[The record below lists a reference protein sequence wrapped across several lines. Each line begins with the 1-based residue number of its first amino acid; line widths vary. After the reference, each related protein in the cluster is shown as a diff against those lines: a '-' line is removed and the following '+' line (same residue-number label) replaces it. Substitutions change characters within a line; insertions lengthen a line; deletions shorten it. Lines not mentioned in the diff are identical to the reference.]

1 MCLMLDHEILTE
13 NGWKLFNN
21 IEKKTVGSNTK
32 NEKIVSFDITT
43 NKIIIE
49 EFDGNIY
56 LKKTNIILYNIK
68 NNYIDTTITEDH
80 KLPYKFNLSDNIK
93 IDTLVTIIY
102 NMTKYNH
109 TIVYLFTGSSILSLA
124 DGIIIPSASEGII
137 TPIEINKTDF
147 IKKRNDIEVFSFITK
162 QKTFYVKRNGLEYWT
177 SY

>member
-1 MCLMLDHEILTE
+1 MLDHEILTE

-21 IEKKTVGSNTK
+21 IVKKSTEPNTK
-32 NEKIVSFDITT
+32 NEKIVSFDITN

-56 LKKTNIILYNIK
+56 LKKKNIILYDIK

-80 KLPYKFNLSDNIK
+80 KLPYKFDLSDNIK

-109 TIVYLFTGSSILSLA
+109 TIVYLFTGSST
-124 DGIIIPSASEGII
+124 II
-137 TPIEINKTDF
+137 PIEINKTDF
-147 IKKRNDIEVFSFITK
+147 IKKINDVEVFSFITK
-162 QKTFYVKRNGLEYWT
+162 QKTFYVKRNNLEFWT